1 MVQGTKLQAALSN
14 AGLWTNVMNH
24 FAANTA
30 TICNIDIVLLLSL
43 SYTYYLRCKLFHGE
57 VPDSTFKLKPT
68 DEDWEIEEL
77 GKLLEIVVFEL
88 LNHNHILR

>member
-1 MVQGTKLQAALSN
+1 MKSASAPMFIVSPYG
-14 AGLWTNVMNH
+14 G
-24 FAANTA
+24 
-30 TICNIDIVLLLSL
+30 ICII
-43 SYTYYLRCKLFHGE
+43 YYLRCKLFHGE

-88 LNHNHILR
+88 LEHNHIFR

>member
-1 MVQGTKLQAALSN
+1 MKNLTWQNPEQLFVAQELINKVKSKCCGIK
-14 AGLWTNVMNH
+14 
-24 FAANTA
+24 
-30 TICNIDIVLLLSL
+30 D
-43 SYTYYLRCKLFHGE
+43 TYYLRCKLFHGE

-88 LNHNHILR
+88 LEHNHIFR